1 MRSEIDNDKKALMID
16 NLLRYKKSNKHYR
29 LAEALFKFNKNRK
42 IRRII
47 FSLNQRILNTV
58 IGKYM
63 HSF

>member
-42 IRRII
+42 IRR
-47 FSLNQRILNTV
+47 V
-58 IGKYM
+58 
-63 HSF
+63 